1 MCLAKL
7 DKFDHNTLHQHSDME
22 RTVSYAPLDLTDQN
36 LRAIHAAAQD
46 VDAMEAD
53 RLARVDLLM
62 DDFRAAIDTGDA
74 YQTVFFAGKQRLMVD
89 GYVVNAYYNLGDVLY
104 SSLDFGEGS
113 HEVIQYVLD
122 MASGGDKRAQELIE
136 ARARAWVEAQ

>member
-1 MCLAKL
+1 
-7 DKFDHNTLHQHSDME
+7 ME

-53 RLARVDLLM
+53 RLARVELLM
-62 DDFRAAIDTGDA
+62 DDFRVAIDTGDA
-74 YQTVFFAGKQRLMVD
+74 YQTVFFAGKGLNRKVTID
-89 GYVVNAYYNLGDVLY
+89 GEYVKTYRNLGDVLY
-104 SSLDFGEGS
+104 ESLDIGDGG
-113 HEVIQYVLD
+113 HEFIQYVLD

>member
-1 MCLAKL
+1 
-7 DKFDHNTLHQHSDME
+7 
-22 RTVSYAPLDLTDQN
+22 VSYAPLDLTDQN
-36 LRAIHAAAQD
+36 LRAIHAASQD

-53 RLARVDLLM
+53 RLARVELLM

-74 YQTVFFAGKQRLMVD
+74 YQTVFFAGKKMVR
-89 GYVVNAYYNLGDVLY
+89 VNSWPTAEWIDAYPNLGSVLY
-104 SSLDFGEGS
+104 EALDIGDGG
-113 HEVIQYVLD
+113 HEFIQYVLD

>member
-1 MCLAKL
+1 M
-7 DKFDHNTLHQHSDME
+7 
-22 RTVSYAPLDLTDQN
+22 SYAPLDLTDQN

-46 VDAMEAD
+46 VDAMKEE
-53 RLARVDLLM
+53 RLARVELLM

-74 YQTVFFAGKQRLMVD
+74 YQTVFFAGKKTIR
-89 GYVVNAYYNLGDVLY
+89 VNGLPTVERVEAYRNLGDVLY
-104 SSLDFGEGS
+104 ESLDIGDGG
-113 HEVIQYVLD
+113 HEFIQYVLD